1 MRQCGD
7 PHTGGHH
14 LDHQQGVIH
23 GFYLRGNTGRLQET
37 PPDIKALTLYRI
49 NQQGFCGQILRL
61 DMQTTGQRMIRGHHQ
76 LHLIIK
82 QRRVCQ
88 LPVVLLINIG
98 CQHHIEFAFQQF
110 RLRIKTDAGSEIDI
124 NLRPAFAEMRQCGG
138 QPLNA
143 AVAFNR
149 HAQRGQPRLITLTD
163 SIFHQRQHLLCQL
176 QQHLSLRS
184 ELQRLGFA
192 DKNPV
197 TEPVLQF
204 TELMGKSGL
213 CLMQRTCCSCERP

>member
-7 PHTGGHH
+7 PHAGGDH
-14 LDHQQGVIH
+14 LDHQKGVIH

-61 DMQTTGQRMIRGHHQ
+61 DMQTAGQRMIRCHHQ
-76 LHLIIK
+76 LYLIIK

-110 RLRIKTDAGSEIDI
+110 RLRIKTDPGSEIDI
-124 NLRPAFAEMRQCGG
+124 NLRPALAEMRQSGG

-143 AVAFNR
+143 AVALNR
-149 HAQRGQPRLITLTD
+149 HAQRGQSRLIAFTD
-163 SIFHQRQHLLCQL
+163 GIFHQRQYLLRQL
-176 QQHLSLRS
+176 
-184 ELQRLGFA
+184 
-192 DKNPV
+192 
-197 TEPVLQF
+197 
-204 TELMGKSGL
+204 
-213 CLMQRTCCSCERP
+213 